1 MKNQKLLEASF
12 SVLTEAFTPSFLSSS
27 YDTPEEAKAAAM
39 KYVKQNG
46 GTIEFDGMNC
56 NDYLEDN
63 QAECDGWDGDDRR
76 CECGNRR
83 VSWDIEKNL
92 KGKFIAVARAY

>member
-1 MKNQKLLEASF
+1 MKNKKLRAASF
-12 SVLTEAFTPSFLSSS
+12 SVLSEAFTPSFPSSS
-27 YDTPEEAKAAAM
+27 YDTPEEAFAAAM

-46 GTIEFDGMNC
+46 GTIEIDVMNC

-63 QAECDGWDGDDRR
+63 QDGWDGDDRR

-92 KGKFIAVARAY
+92 KGKFYAVARAY